1 MKKISLIMGLRE
13 KHIMFNRKKSNLY
26 GPMRFMKKRI
36 WTYAIGVI
44 GNNFIQAFCVNIVLA
59 ILMKDLFN
67 AAAVG
72 NKDLFIR
79 AVIIAV
85 ASFLITLLFK
95 PVFIYIYSKASK
107 NTMKEIRLETFNHM
121 AELPLSYFEK
131 EHTGNIMSRLTNDI
145 NIIEDIYMN
154 QINGLCFNLFLGVG
168 STILMFMYNW
178 KLALYAAIFEIL
190 SVSTSAKIAKKIRSI
205 SDEVQAERGQL
216 NQKFIDIISGFT
228 TTKIFQIEDVI
239 VHNFKNQSDKFTD
252 KEKSRDNLNA
262 LVSAVGLFFYSFK
275 AIGLIGI
282 GIYMVSRKL
291 TDMGTVIA
299 LYNLQNNM
307 GNLSN
312 LGDIFGRLQGSMA
325 GVHRV
330 SNLLEEKVE
339 FHNYEES
346 SNKKASDL
354 MIELKDVVFSY
365 GEKKILDSISISAK
379 KGESMAL
386 VGKSGCGKSTI
397 TKLLLGF
404 YETNGG
410 DILIQGKSVSNYSLE
425 ELRNKIAYVPQSP
438 YLFDGSI
445 MDNIR
450 YGRLDSTYEEIV
462 NSAKVANAHDFIME
476 QAAGYDTLIEEG
488 GANLSGGQKQRIA
501 IARAILK
508 DAPILL
514 LDEATSA
521 LDAESEEN
529 ITEAIE
535 EMMKEKTVLIIAH
548 PLSTIKNVEK
558 IYLIDNGKVQECGN
572 HEELISNKGLYY
584 NLFQT
589 QCI

>member
-1 MKKISLIMGLRE
+1 MKKINLIMGLRE
-13 KHIMFNRKKSNLY
+13 KHVMFNRKKNDLY

-36 WTYAIGVI
+36 WTYAIGII
-44 GNNFIQAFCVNIVLA
+44 GNNLIQAFCVNIVLA

-72 NKDLFIR
+72 NKDLFMR

-85 ASFLITLLFK
+85 ASFLMTLLFK
-95 PVFIYIYSKASK
+95 PVYIYMYSKASK

-121 AELPLSYFEK
+121 TELPVSYFEK

-178 KLALYAAIFEIL
+178 KLALYAVIFEIL

-228 TTKIFQIEDVI
+228 TTKIFQIEDTI
-239 VHNFKNQSDKFTD
+239 VHNFKKESDKFTD
-252 KEKSRDNLNA
+252 KQKSRDNLNA

-312 LGDIFGRLQGSMA
+312 LGDIFGRLQESMA

-330 SNLLEEKVE
+330 SNLLQEKVE
-339 FHNYEES
+339 FHNCEES
-346 SNKKASDL
+346 SNKETSDS
-354 MIELKDVVFSY
+354 MIELKDIVFSY
-365 GEKKILDSISISAK
+365 GDKKVLDSISISAK

-410 DILIQGKSVSNYSLE
+410 DIFIQGKSISNYSLE

-445 MDNIR
+445 VDNIR
-450 YGRLDSTYEEIV
+450 YGRLDSTDEDIV

-476 QAAGYDTLIEEG
+476 QAAGYDTLIGEG

-521 LDAESEEN
+521 LDSESEEK
-529 ITEAIE
+529 IIEAIE
-535 EMMKEKTVLIIAH
+535 EIMKEKTVLIIAH
-548 PLSTIKNVEK
+548 RLSTIKNVEK
-558 IYLIDNGKVQECGN
+558 IYLIDEGKVQECGN
-572 HEELISNKGLYY
+572 FLWDYETGN
-584 NLFQT
+584 FAT
-589 QCI
+589 